1 MTKRREVV
9 AERFG
14 RNLFMA
20 RRRVGYSQEELSE
33 LCALHVNHI
42 GQMERGERFPRLDT
56 LVKLVR
62 VLEISA
68 DDLLRGIDWT
78 PPPPPVSGSF
88 AAVAPA

>member
-1 MTKRREVV
+1 MTNRKEVA

-20 RRRVGYSQEELSE
+20 RRRTGYSQEELGE
-33 LCALHVNHI
+33 LCALHHNHI

-62 VLEISA
+62 VLEVSA
-68 DDLLRGIDWT
+68 DDLLWGIDWT
-78 PPPPPVSGSF
+78 PPAPASGSF
-88 AAVAPA
+88 TAVPLA